1 MNKIES
7 QKSDYP
13 SMQGYMEQEEIKKMA
28 TCPSTHDEHDLYA
41 AAHCLVS
48 ERVDK
53 FDLIDM
59 VYAILKR
66 EHSEKSKHTLHVL
79 EWTDEPPK
87 VPGWYWCRDA
97 EGEIRLRQLE
107 NFVGG
112 PRLFVCGIS
121 KHIFPDELTGIQ
133 WAGPI
138 PEPRDTKKWIAIK
151 NAEEP
156 CPKN

>member
-1 MNKIES
+1 MMDESLPCPVCGGRAWANYEPTIIRIYCPCCDIVGPKKDTIE
-7 QKSDYP
+7 
-13 SMQGYMEQEEIKKMA
+13 EA
-28 TCPSTHDEHDLYA
+28 RA
-41 AAHCLVS
+41 AWN
-48 ERVDK
+48 
-53 FDLIDM
+53 
-59 VYAILKR
+59 
-66 EHSEKSKHTLHVL
+66 TLPRSL
-79 EWTDEPPK
+79 AWTDEPPK

-138 PEPRDTKKWIAIK
+138 PEPR
-151 NAEEP
+151 EP
-156 CPKN
+156 K